1 MKTSRL
7 PYWESALNDCI
18 EAARYKEYKIGKH
31 DCALFVVEVIK
42 RISGLDLLGRLK
54 DKYNNKAESLKFI
67 KELGGK
73 GLKEAVVFILGY
85 NDISV
90 TLATQGDLLIY
101 KDFKKE
107 EHLGICVG
115 HKTVFLGESGLVF
128 VNTLDCSYAWR
139 I

>member
-18 EAARYKEYKIGKH
+18 EAARHKEYKIGKH
-31 DCALFVVEVIK
+31 DCALFVVEVIR
-42 RISGLDLLGRLK
+42 RISGLDLFEKLEN
-54 DKYNNKAESLKFI
+54 KYNNKTESLRFI
-67 KELGGK
+67 KKLGGK
-73 GLKEAVVFILGY
+73 GLKEAVVSILKY

-115 HKTVFLGESGLVF
+115 HKTVFLGESKLVF